1 MLPSC
6 LKSLVRDLGKT
17 GARGVSKKLNA
28 AHQVETAFGHDEYSC
43 AFLATGEC
51 SIYSLS
57 RRELMGLK
65 DVPPDNKE
73 NEANYCM
80 YLGREN
86 ALWQGGGCLGL
97 CVITHATGRHRDC
110 IAAALRLKD
119 IDAEIDVSW
128 EY

>member
-43 AFLATGEC
+43 AFFATGEC

-73 NEANYCM
+73 NEANYCR
-80 YLGREN
+80 YLAERMLSGKAEDAW
-86 ALWQGGGCLGL
+86 ALRHNPCD
-97 CVITHATGRHRDC
+97 GRHRDC
-110 IAAALRLKD
+110 IAAALRLKG
-119 IDAEIDVSW
+119 IGVEIDVGW

>member
-17 GARGVSKKLNA
+17 VARGVSKKLNA

-73 NEANYCM
+73 NEANYCR
-80 YLGREN
+80 YLAERMLSGKAEDAW
-86 ALWQGGGCLGL
+86 ALRHNPCD
-97 CVITHATGRHRDC
+97 GRHRDC

-119 IDAEIDVSW
+119 IDVEIDVSW

>member
-6 LKSLVRDLGKT
+6 LKSIVRDLGKT
-17 GARGVSKKLNA
+17 GARDVSKKLNA
-28 AHQVETAFGHDEYSC
+28 AHKVETAFGHDEYSC

-73 NEANYCM
+73 NEANYCR
-80 YLGREN
+80 YLAERMLSGRAEDAW
-86 ALWQGGGCLGL
+86 ALRHNPCDD
-97 CVITHATGRHRDC
+97 RHRDC

-119 IDAEIDVSW
+119 IDVEIDVSW

>member
-17 GARGVSKKLNA
+17 GARGVLKKLNA

-73 NEANYCM
+73 NEANYCR
-80 YLGREN
+80 YLAERMLSGKAEDAW
-86 ALWQGGGCLGL
+86 ALRHNPCD
-97 CVITHATGRHRDC
+97 GRHRDC

-119 IDAEIDVSW
+119 IDVEIDASW

>member
-17 GARGVSKKLNA
+17 GARGVSKKINA

-65 DVPPDNKE
+65 DVPLDNKE
-73 NEANYCM
+73 NEANYCR
-80 YLGREN
+80 YLAERMLSGKAEDAW
-86 ALWQGGGCLGL
+86 ALRHNPCD
-97 CVITHATGRHRDC
+97 GRHRDC

-119 IDAEIDVSW
+119 IDVEIDVSW

>member
-17 GARGVSKKLNA
+17 GARGVLKKLNA
-28 AHQVETAFGHDEYSC
+28 SHQVETAFGHDEYSC

-73 NEANYCM
+73 NEANYCR
-80 YLGREN
+80 YLAERMLSGKAEDAW
-86 ALWQGGGCLGL
+86 ALRHNPCD
-97 CVITHATGRHRDC
+97 GRHRDC

-119 IDAEIDVSW
+119 IDVEIDVSW

>member
-6 LKSLVRDLGKT
+6 LKSLMRDLGKT

-73 NEANYCM
+73 NEANYCR
-80 YLGREN
+80 YLAERMLSGKAEDAWVLRHN
-86 ALWQGGGCLGL
+86 PCD
-97 CVITHATGRHRDC
+97 GRHRDC

-119 IDAEIDVSW
+119 IDVEIDVSW

>member
-6 LKSLVRDLGKT
+6 LKSIVRDLGKT
-17 GARGVSKKLNA
+17 GVRGVSKKFNA

-65 DVPPDNKE
+65 DVPPDNNE
-73 NEANYCM
+73 NEANYCR
-80 YLGREN
+80 YLAERMLSGKAEDAW
-86 ALWQGGGCLGL
+86 ALRHNPCD
-97 CVITHATGRHRDC
+97 GRHRDC

-119 IDAEIDVSW
+119 IDVEIDVSW

>member
-6 LKSLVRDLGKT
+6 LKSIARDLGKT
-17 GARGVSKKLNA
+17 GARDVSKKLNA
-28 AHQVETAFGHDEYSC
+28 AHKVETAFGHDEYSC

-73 NEANYCM
+73 NEANYCR
-80 YLGREN
+80 YLVERMLSGRAEDVW
-86 ALWQGGGCLGL
+86 ALRHNPCD
-97 CVITHATGRHRDC
+97 GRHRDC

-119 IDAEIDVSW
+119 IDVEIDVSW

>member
-73 NEANYCM
+73 NEANYCR
-80 YLGREN
+80 YLAERMLFGKAEDAW
-86 ALWQGGGCLGL
+86 ALRHNPCD
-97 CVITHATGRHRDC
+97 GRHRDC

-119 IDAEIDVSW
+119 IDVEIDVSW